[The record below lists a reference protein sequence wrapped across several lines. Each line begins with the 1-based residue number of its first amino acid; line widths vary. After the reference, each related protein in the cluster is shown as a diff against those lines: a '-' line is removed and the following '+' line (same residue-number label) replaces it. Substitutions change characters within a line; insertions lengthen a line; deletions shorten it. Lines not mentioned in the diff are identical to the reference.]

1 MKYLLIFI
9 LVFLLFRYISYLL
22 AARANKTQPFGTRTS
37 TDTTHS
43 SRQQGRFSKA
53 VDAEFEVIEEEET
66 KKK

>member
-9 LVFLLFRYISYLL
+9 FVFLLFRYISYVL
-22 AARANKTQPFGTRTS
+22 ASRANKTQQFGNKTS
-37 TDTTHS
+37 TDTTNS
-43 SRQQGRFSKA
+43 TRQQGRFSKA